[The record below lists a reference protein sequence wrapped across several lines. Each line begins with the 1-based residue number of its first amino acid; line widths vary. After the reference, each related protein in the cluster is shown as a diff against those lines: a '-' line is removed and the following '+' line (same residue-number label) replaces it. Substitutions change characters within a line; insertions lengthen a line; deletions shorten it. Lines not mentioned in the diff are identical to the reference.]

1 MAKAKKEK
9 GKKSTSV
16 TDAELEALEAL
27 DDVEALADDT
37 APAATTAKGKGGS
50 AKGGK
55 KGAKKN
61 GVADGIGTAELAEA
75 AGTDGRSLRMYLRKA
90 GIAKDEDKGRYWW
103 KSLDDKEAKKILKAV
118 KAGAVE
124 EVKREGLERLKAS
137 KAAKDGKK
145 GKKDK
150 KKKSK
155 K

>member
-16 TDAELEALEAL
+16 TD
-27 DDVEALADDT
+27 
-37 APAATTAKGKGGS
+37 
-50 AKGGK
+50 
-55 KGAKKN
+55 
-61 GVADGIGTAELAEA
+61 AELAEA